1 MNEKFSLKLELL
13 VLHYIERD
21 VGLLIYD
28 TVVSYSKI
36 SNIEI
41 RENHIIIDK
50 EDLYTF
56 KNIEHTWGHYKS
68 GDELIMIKS
77 IYLDEKLIYEL
88 DEKEFQKLI
97 QTE

>member
-13 VLHYIERD
+13 VLHYIEKD
-21 VGLLIYD
+21 AGLLIYD
-28 TVVSYSKI
+28 IVVSYSKI

-41 RENHIIIDK
+41 RENHITIDK
-50 EDLYTF
+50 EELYTF
-56 KNIEHTWGHYKS
+56 KNIEHTWGYYKS